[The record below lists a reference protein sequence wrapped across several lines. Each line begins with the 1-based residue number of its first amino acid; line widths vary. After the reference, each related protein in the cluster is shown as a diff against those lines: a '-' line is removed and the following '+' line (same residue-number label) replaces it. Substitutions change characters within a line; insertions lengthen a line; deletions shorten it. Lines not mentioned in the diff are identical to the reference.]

1 MDYQNILYET
11 KNKIAT
17 VTLNRPEKLNA
28 LNVPLQEELEAVIKE
43 ACEDNDVKVIILKG
57 AGRAF
62 CVGYDVAP
70 STPGRPDT
78 ITILEDLERLRKVDE
93 RWLTIRDAPRPIIA
107 QIHGYCLAGGTQ
119 LAAMCDL
126 AIVADDTRIGSIQ
139 APLGAGFV
147 TSMWVWLVG
156 PRKAKEIFYPIG
168 TTVDGKEAEKIGW
181 ANKSVLP
188 EELESEVNTIASKI
202 AETPLELLKL
212 YKIQINRIQDIMGY
226 RAAIM
231 CGADADAI
239 AHFGTSVPAFYK
251 LAREKG
257 LKQALA
263 EWRDHIS

>member
-1 MDYQNILYET
+1 MDFQYVLYEK
-11 KNKIAT
+11 KNKIASI
-17 VTLNRPEKLNA
+17 TLNRPEKLNA
-28 LNVPLQEELEAVIKE
+28 LHVPLQEELAAAIKSAGDDIE
-43 ACEDNDVKVIILKG
+43 VKVIILKG

-62 CVGYDVAP
+62 SVGYDVAP

-78 ITILEDLERLRKVDE
+78 TTIIEDLERLRKVDE
-93 RWLTIRDAPRPIIA
+93 RWLTIRDTPRPIIA
-107 QIHGYCLAGGTQ
+107 QIHGYCLAGGSQ

-126 AIVADDTRIGSIQ
+126 VITADDARIGSIQ

-168 TTVDGKEAEKIGW
+168 TTIDGKEAERIGW
-181 ANKSVLP
+181 ANKSVP
-188 EELESEVNTIASKI
+188 AESLETVVNTLASKI
-202 AETPLELLKL
+202 AETPLEILKL
-212 YKIQINRIQDIMGY
+212 YKIQINRIEDIMGY

-231 CGADADAI
+231 CGCDADAI
-239 AHFGTSVPAFYK
+239 AHFGPAVQSFYA

-257 LKQALA
+257 LKLALS

>member
-1 MDYQNILYET
+1 MDYQNILYD
-11 KNKIAT
+11 KKDKIAT
-17 VTLNRPEKLNA
+17 ITLNRPEKMNA
-28 LNVPLQEELEAVIKE
+28 LNVALQEELAAAVKE
-43 ACEDNDVKVIILKG
+43 ASGDNEVKVIILKG

-70 STPGRPDT
+70 TTPGRPDT
-78 ITILEDLERLRKVDE
+78 LTILQDLERLRQVDE
-93 RWLTIRDAPRPIIA
+93 RWLTIRDTPRPIIA

-126 AIVADDTRIGSIQ
+126 AIVAEDTRIGSIQ

-168 TTVDGKEAEKIGW
+168 TTIDGKEAEKIGW
-181 ANKSVLP
+181 ANKAVP
-188 EELESEVNTIASKI
+188 ADKLETEVKTLASKI
-202 AETPLELLKL
+202 AETPMELLKL

-226 RAAIM
+226 RAAVM
-231 CGADADAI
+231 CGCETDTI
-239 AHFGTSVPAFYK
+239 AHFGSAVPAFYA

-257 LKQALA
+257 LKQALK

>member
-1 MDYQNILYET
+1 MEYQYILYE
-11 KNKIAT
+11 KKDKIAT
-17 VTLNRPEKLNA
+17 VTLNRPDKLNA
-28 LNVPLQEELEAVIKE
+28 LNVPMQEELAAAIKK
-43 ACEDNDVKVIILKG
+43 ASEDNEVKVIILKG

-78 ITILEDLERLRKVDE
+78 TTIMEDLERLRKVDE
-93 RWLTIRDAPRPIIA
+93 RWLTIRDTPRPIIA
-107 QIHGYCLAGGTQ
+107 QIHGYCLAGGSQ

-126 AIVADDTRIGSIQ
+126 VVVADDTHIGSIQ

-181 ANKSVLP
+181 ANKSVP
-188 EELESEVNTIASKI
+188 AENLEDAVNTLASRI
-202 AETPLELLKL
+202 AETPLEILKL
-212 YKIQINRIQDIMGY
+212 YKIQINRIEDIMGY
-226 RAAIM
+226 RAAVM
-231 CGADADAI
+231 SGCEADAI
-239 AHFGTSVPAFYK
+239 AHFGPAVQSFYA

-257 LKQALA
+257 LKQALE
-263 EWRDHIS
+263 EWKDHIF

>member
-1 MDYQNILYET
+1 MDYEFILYE
-11 KNKIAT
+11 KKDKIAT
-17 VTLNRPEKLNA
+17 VTLNRPDKLNA
-28 LNVPLQEELEAVIKE
+28 LNVPIQEELADAIKS
-43 ACEDNDVKVIILKG
+43 AGNDNEVKVIILKG

-78 ITILEDLERLRKVDE
+78 ISVIDDLERLRQVDE
-93 RWLTIRDAPRPIIA
+93 RWLTIRDTPRPIIA

-126 AIVADDTRIGSIQ
+126 AYVADDTRIGSIQ

-168 TTVDGKEAEKIGW
+168 TTVDGKEAERIGW
-181 ANKSVLP
+181 ANKSVPAEKL
-188 EELESEVNTIASKI
+188 EEEVNTMAVKI

-231 CGADADAI
+231 CGCDADAI

-257 LKQALA
+257 LKQALK
-263 EWRDHIS
+263 EWKDHIS